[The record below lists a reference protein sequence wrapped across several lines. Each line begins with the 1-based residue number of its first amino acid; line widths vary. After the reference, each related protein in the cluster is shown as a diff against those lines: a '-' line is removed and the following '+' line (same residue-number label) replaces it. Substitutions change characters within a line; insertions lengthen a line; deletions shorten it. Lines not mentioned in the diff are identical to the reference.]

1 MTGIGRALAAILL
14 ASAVAGAAVFA
25 HLLAGG
31 SGTRPSVMGSLPP
44 APTSPL
50 VVQATVLPESARAPG
65 APFSPVLPRS
75 GVLHSAFTR
84 RATTPAPGPVADAT
98 PTRPLVAQPPVI
110 QPPVIQPPVAQAP
123 AAEPTAPA
131 PVAAPAPPDRGLAAT
146 SPAVG
151 APAKHGDAKHGDTK
165 HGDAKQAD
173 AKQADAKHDHAGGGG
188 GGDQDDQHHTGSD
201 SPPAVLA
208 SVTPDAAPTAGDD
221 SEDGHPQR
229 GDHDDGG

>member
-1 MTGIGRALAAILL
+1 
-14 ASAVAGAAVFA
+14 
-25 HLLAGG
+25 
-31 SGTRPSVMGSLPP
+31 MGSLPP

-50 VVQATVLPESARAPG
+50 VVQATALRQSARAPA
-65 APFSPVLPRS
+65 APLSPVLPRS

-84 RATTPAPGPVADAT
+84 RATTPAPGPVTDAT

-110 QPPVIQPPVAQAP
+110 QPPVAQAP
-123 AAEPTAPA
+123 AAEPAAPA
-131 PVAAPAPPDRGLAAT
+131 PVAAPAPPDRVLAAT

-151 APAKHGDAKHGDTK
+151 APAKHGDAKHG
-165 HGDAKQAD
+165 
-173 AKQADAKHDHAGGGG
+173 GGS
-188 GGDQDDQHHTGSD
+188 QDDQHHTGSD